1 MVRYA
6 RAPMLILIAVT
17 LLLPMT
23 AFADDEIPEG
33 MTATEYADLQHA
45 ASLDTDDL
53 YDGQEVTKEE
63 FAANLAALDVAMNV
77 TFQDH
82 APRVFTDHA
91 PGGPEAA
98 SRFLT
103 YILRSANSPLH

>member
-63 FAANLAALDVAMNV
+63 FAANLAALDVAMKAAV
-77 TFQDH
+77 QRK
-82 APRVFTDHA
+82 AAIVY
-91 PGGPEAA
+91 PEEEDE
-98 SRFLT
+98 
-103 YILRSANSPLH
+103 

>member
-53 YDGQEVTKEE
+53 YDGQAVTKEE
-63 FAANLAALDVAMNV
+63 FAANRAYGVPVRPA
-77 TFQDH
+77 
-82 APRVFTDHA
+82 
-91 PGGPEAA
+91 
-98 SRFLT
+98 
-103 YILRSANSPLH
+103 